1 MIDGV
6 FSAEGEA
13 LRFHQAIVTREA
25 IAKVQAEVRVWVLR
39 LFKRRALLSPEDV
52 NAMREWGMKAA
63 FPSMPMS
70 LSQRRTA
77 PAYEFDQTVSW

>member
-1 MIDGV
+1 MHRFGSALNGHIHFHCCVIDGV

-25 IAKVQAEVRVWVLR
+25 IAKVQDEVRERVLR

-52 NAMREWGMKAA
+52 NAMREWGHE
-63 FPSMPMS
+63 SGCS
-70 LSQRRTA
+70 
-77 PAYEFDQTVSW
+77 